1 MERFKEYMRTAGQ
14 SPAPEPATM
23 DSLVAE
29 FPWFTAARAVK
40 SKIADSADPLLD
52 ILNTNRLVS
61 SLRLKP
67 VDIERLAAVTEGEI
81 IDKFLRLGDY
91 RIVADETVDADAV
104 RTEADLDDEDD
115 LVSEELAEV
124 YIAQGMKEDAIA
136 IYRKLSLLNT
146 EKSVYFAE
154 KIEKLTKNN

>member
-1 MERFKEYMRTAGQ
+1 MERFKEYIRTAGQ
-14 SPAPEPATM
+14 SPAPEPATV

-52 ILNTNRLVS
+52 ILNTNRPVS

>member
-1 MERFKEYMRTAGQ
+1 MERFKEYIRTGGH
-14 SPAPEPATM
+14 APVPESATVE
-23 DSLVAE
+23 SLVAE

-40 SKIADSADPLLD
+40 ATAEGCADPLLD
-52 ILNTNRLVS
+52 VLKTNRPLS
-61 SLRLKP
+61 SFALKP
-67 VDIERLAAVTEGEI
+67 VDAERLAAVTEGEI

-91 RIVADETVDADAV
+91 RIVVDEAVDSDAV
-104 RTEADLDDEDD
+104 RTEAEFDDEDD
-115 LVSEELAEV
+115 IVSEELAEV
-124 YIAQGMKEDAIA
+124 YVAQGLKEEAIA

>member
-1 MERFKEYMRTAGQ
+1 MERFKEYIRTAGQ
-14 SPAPEPATM
+14 SSAPEPATV

-52 ILNTNRLVS
+52 ILNTNRSVS